1 MTTTHHPSDNRM
13 ARGLA
18 ATHSI
23 PELVTR
29 LFRDTSDLYHK
40 EAKLLRTE
48 LSEKA
53 TQAKVALGKIISGA
67 LILLASL
74 IVLSQALVSG
84 IANIFTEI
92 QGGVVDES
100 AADMVATNIGW
111 AQLIVGIAF
120 AIVGALLVR
129 AGTEEI
135 EPDSLAPER
144 TTEQLRRDAN
154 LAKEQIQ

>member
-1 MTTTHHPSDNRM
+1 MTTTDHPADNRM
-13 ARGLA
+13 ARGIA

-53 TQAKVALGKIISGA
+53 TQAKMAIGKILSGA
-67 LILLASL
+67 LILLAAL
-74 IVLSQALVSG
+74 MVLSQALVSG
-84 IANIFTEI
+84 IANLMTNI
-92 QGGVVDES
+92 QGGAVDES
-100 AADMVATNIGW
+100 AADLVATNMGW
-111 AQLIVGIAF
+111 AQLIVGVAF
-120 AIVGALLVR
+120 AIVGALLVKS
-129 AGTEEI
+129 GTSDI
-135 EPDSLAPER
+135 EPDSLTPER